1 MMYTYEVKA
10 TLTVVNS
17 INGLHYASADSCSD
31 RVRWDKGEIKAA
43 NPGRCLENGTEVG
56 AFDQQQY

>member
-17 INGLHYASADSCSD
+17 MNGLYYASADSCLD
-31 RVRWDKGEIKAA
+31 RARRDKGEIKAE
-43 NPGRCLENGTEVG
+43 NPGRCLENETEVG